1 MVFRGE
7 RPPERN
13 EEGRSVGRGFWG
25 FAAPAAKTGLAV
37 MLHEARTDLAMW
49 LACTFLFLVGAG
61 AGSLDARLAAGR
73 ADPS

>member
-1 MVFRGE
+1 
-7 RPPERN
+7 
-13 EEGRSVGRGFWG
+13 
-25 FAAPAAKTGLAV
+25 
-37 MLHEARTDLAMW
+37 MLHKARTDLAMW